1 MGEPSFRSRRLRA
14 VIAKGDDA
22 WRLATNGA
30 TQNLDFAWTGSTR
43 NYMNVASTTAL
54 PFNEW
59 HHICCVYSKTDGG
72 RIYVNGRDEAFV
84 ADTLGITTGT
94 YPVYIGD
101 NSQATGRFWNGLL
114 DDLQLYNRAL
124 SAPEI
129 LRIMKGLTSPGIATN
144 PNPGEAMTDV
154 PRDTVLSWTPG
165 AFAATHDVY
174 LGTSFDDVNDATR
187 ATAADVLAGRDQTTS
202 EFEPDGLLEFGQ
214 TYYWRVDEVN
224 AAPDNTIFKGEVWS
238 FTAEPFA
245 YPIRNVTATASS
257 SSRADTIAQN
267 TVNGSG
273 LNAADQHSVEL
284 TQMWMS
290 GNAKPHW
297 IQYQFDQVYKLDELW
312 VWNAN
317 QIVEA
322 FVGFGA
328 KDVTVEYSTDGAA
341 WATLDGTHEFARASA
356 APTYAA
362 NTVVDFGGVEARF
375 VKLTINSNWGG
386 VAQQVSLSE
395 VRFFYV
401 PVQAREPQ
409 PANAATDVPLT
420 ASMNWRP
427 GREATSHKVFFGTD
441 GYTVAAGT
449 AASSTVT
456 DHVFT
461 PPALTFGTRYFWKV
475 DELGGDGPYA
485 GPVWDFTTQQYA
497 AIDDFEGYTDDEGSR
512 IYESWIDGVTDGRSG
527 STVGY
532 MQAPF
537 AEKKIVHTGKQAMPL
552 TYDNSTSPFV
562 SEAELAFDS
571 AQNWTANGAD
581 SLVVWFRGQAP
592 SFAELTNGNILMN
605 AIGADIWNY
614 GDEFRYA
621 YKTLTGNGTMVARIE
636 SLGNS
641 DAWAKAGVMIRQS
654 IEPGSTHAF
663 MSVTVSGGNGASFQQ
678 RLTANGISTNNDNT
692 GPAVSVPYWVKIER
706 TGDAFSGFIS
716 PDGVTWT
723 QLGTAQ
729 TITMTGPILIGLAL
743 TSHNTTVTTA
753 AEFSNVST
761 TGNVTGS
768 WQIAEIG
775 VEQPAG
781 NSMEGLYLSVKD
793 SSGKAKVLQHPDP
806 AATVR
811 TAWQQWRIPLSEF
824 TSAGVK
830 MNAVKS
836 IVIGVGDKTVSAP
849 RGSGI
854 IFIDDIG
861 YGRSEDQ

>member
-1 MGEPSFRSRRLRA
+1 
-14 VIAKGDDA
+14 
-22 WRLATNGA
+22 
-30 TQNLDFAWTGSTR
+30 
-43 NYMNVASTTAL
+43 
-54 PFNEW
+54 
-59 HHICCVYSKTDGG
+59 
-72 RIYVNGRDEAFV
+72 
-84 ADTLGITTGT
+84 
-94 YPVYIGD
+94 
-101 NSQATGRFWNGLL
+101 
-114 DDLQLYNRAL
+114 
-124 SAPEI
+124 
-129 LRIMKGLTSPGIATN
+129 
-144 PNPGEAMTDV
+144 
-154 PRDTVLSWTPG
+154 
-165 AFAATHDVY
+165 
-174 LGTSFDDVNDATR
+174 
-187 ATAADVLAGRDQTTS
+187 
-202 EFEPDGLLEFGQ
+202 
-214 TYYWRVDEVN
+214 
-224 AAPDNTIFKGEVWS
+224 
-238 FTAEPFA
+238 
-245 YPIRNVTATASS
+245 
-257 SSRADTIAQN
+257 
-267 TVNGSG
+267 
-273 LNAADQHSVEL
+273 
-284 TQMWMS
+284 
-290 GNAKPHW
+290 
-297 IQYQFDQVYKLDELW
+297 
-312 VWNAN
+312 
-317 QIVEA
+317 
-322 FVGFGA
+322 
-328 KDVTVEYSTDGAA
+328 
-341 WATLDGTHEFARASA
+341 
-356 APTYAA
+356 
-362 NTVVDFGGVEARF
+362 
-375 VKLTINSNWGG
+375 
-386 VAQQVSLSE
+386 
-395 VRFFYV
+395 
-401 PVQAREPQ
+401 
-409 PANAATDVPLT
+409 
-420 ASMNWRP
+420 MNWRP

-441 GYTVAAGT
+441 GDAVAAGT
-449 AASSTVT
+449 AASSTVA

-461 PPALTFGTRYFWKV
+461 PPALTFGTKYFWKV
-475 DELGGDGPYA
+475 DELGGEGPYA

-512 IYESWIDGVTDGRSG
+512 IYESWIDGVTDGKSG

-537 AEKKIVHTGKQAMPL
+537 AEKKIVRTGKQAMPL
-552 TYDNSTSPFV
+552 TYDNSISPFV

-621 YKTLTGNGTMVARIE
+621 YKTLTGNGTIVARIE

-692 GPAVSVPYWVKIER
+692 GPVVSVPYWVKIER

-716 PDGVTWT
+716 PDGATWT
-723 QLGTAQ
+723 QLGAAQ

-775 VEQPAG
+775 VEQPVG
-781 NSMEGLYLSVKD
+781 NSMEGLYLSAKD
-793 SSGKAKVLQHPDP
+793 TSGKAKVLQHPDP
-806 AATVR
+806 VATVR
-811 TAWQQWRIPLSEF
+811 TAWQQWKIPLSEF
-824 TSAGVK
+824 TLAGVK

-861 YGRSEDQ
+861 YGRSAGQ